1 MEFELYN
8 FKDDPGE
15 FENLSDRQEVKE
27 VQDRLFARAM
37 EVWRGDPDGLS
48 KRVRE
53 SQKERYLLRE
63 ITGTGE
69 DRLF

>member
-1 MEFELYN
+1 M
-8 FKDDPGE
+8 
-15 FENLSDRQEVKE
+15 
-27 VQDRLFARAM
+27 QDRLFARAM
-37 EVWRGDPDGLS
+37 EVWRGDPDGRS

>member
-1 MEFELYN
+1 
-8 FKDDPGE
+8 
-15 FENLSDRQEVKE
+15 
-27 VQDRLFARAM
+27 M

-53 SQKERYLLRE
+53 SQKERHLLRE

-69 DRLF
+69 GRLF